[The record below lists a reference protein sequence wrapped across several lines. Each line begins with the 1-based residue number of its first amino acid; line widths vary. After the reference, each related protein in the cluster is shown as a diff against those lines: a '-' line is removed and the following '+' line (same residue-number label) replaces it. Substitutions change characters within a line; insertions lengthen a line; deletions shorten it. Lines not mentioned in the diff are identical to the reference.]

1 MGMQTDVR
9 SYHNTISGVA
19 YAGRTRLKGV
29 LISPQASSTFSVS
42 FCDNVAQTGTYAR
55 VSPST
60 TLTVTIANHGLVD
73 QQRVVLSFTTGTG
86 LPDTYIATV
95 LTADTFTVTTVASTS
110 TSGNVTM
117 YATILSEFDCATGT
131 SFYTLI
137 PGEGVLAVNGIYA
150 FIPSTTITTTIF
162 YG

>member
-1 MGMQTDVR
+1 MMQTDVL
-9 SYHNTISGVA
+9 SYHNTISGVSVP
-19 YAGRTRLKGV
+19 YRTRLKGV
-29 LISPQASSTFSVS
+29 LIAPQASSTYNVS

-60 TLTVTIANHGLVD
+60 TLTVTIANHGLVNN
-73 QQRVVLSFTTGTG
+73 QRVVLSFTSGTAVS
-86 LPDTYIATV
+86 DTYYITYVDAN
-95 LTADTFTVTTVASTS
+95 TFTVTTVASTS

-117 YATILSEFDCATGT
+117 YATVLAEFDCSTGT

-137 PGEGVLAVNGIYA
+137 PGEGVIAPNGIYT
-150 FIPSTTITTTIF
+150 FIPVTTITTTIF

>member
-1 MGMQTDVR
+1 MMQYDVK
-9 SYHNTISGVA
+9 SYHNTVTGVA
-19 YAGRTRLKGV
+19 VPFRTRLKGV
-29 LISPQASSTFSVS
+29 IISPQSSTTFNVS
-42 FCDNVAQTGTYAR
+42 FCDNVTQTGTYAR

-73 QQRVVLSFTTGTG
+73 QQRVVLSFTTGTAVS
-86 LPDTYIATV
+86 DTYIATV
-95 LTADTFTVTTVASTS
+95 VDANTFTVTTAASTS

-117 YATILSEFDCATGT
+117 YATILAEFDCSTAT

-137 PGEGVLAVNGIYA
+137 PGEGVLAKTGIYA
-150 FIPSTTITTTIF
+150 FIPSATVTTTIF

>member
-1 MGMQTDVR
+1 MQYDVK
-9 SYHNTISGVA
+9 SYHNTVTGVA
-19 YAGRTRLKGV
+19 VPFRTRLKGV
-29 LISPQASSTFSVS
+29 IVSPQSSSTFNVS

-73 QQRVVLSFTTGTG
+73 QQRVVLNFTTGTAVS
-86 LPDTYIATV
+86 DTYIATV
-95 LTADTFTVTTVASTS
+95 VDANTFTVTTAASTS

-117 YATILSEFDCATGT
+117 YATILAEFDCSTAT

-137 PGEGVLAVNGIYA
+137 PGEGVLAKTGIYT
-150 FIPSTTITTTIF
+150 FIPSATVTTTIF

>member
-1 MGMQTDVR
+1 MMQYDVK
-9 SYHNTISGVA
+9 SYHNTVTGVA
-19 YAGRTRLKGV
+19 VPFRTRLKGV
-29 LISPQASSTFSVS
+29 ILSPTTSTTFNVS
-42 FCDNVAQTGTYAR
+42 FCDNIAQTGTYAR

-73 QQRVVLSFTTGTG
+73 QQRVVLSFTTGTAVS
-86 LPDTYIATV
+86 DTYIATV
-95 LTADTFTVTTVASTS
+95 LTANTFTVTTAASTS

-117 YATILSEFDCATGT
+117 YATILAEFDCSTAT

-137 PGEGVLAVNGIYA
+137 PGEGVLAKTGIYT
-150 FIPSTTITTTIF
+150 FIPSATVTTTIF